1 MIPKF
6 FDIHAH
12 VNDARFDTDRAEVLL
27 HMRERGFF
35 SIMVGTD
42 EKSSQDVSVMA
53 KEAHGGIFACIGV
66 HPIDDTKAQFNKTAF
81 SKIADNPLVVAVGEC
96 GIDYSRLN
104 EVENVDRE
112 KARQNELFE
121 AQVDFAI
128 ERNLPLMIHCRDS
141 EKTLADAHR
150 AVLDILT
157 QKKKEAGE
165 RLRGNVHFFSQTIE
179 IAKEY
184 FALGFTISFTGVI
197 TFTHEY
203 DEVIR
208 FSPLEK
214 IMSETDSPYV
224 APTPYRGKR
233 NEPIYVEEVVKKI
246 AEIRGE
252 DFETVRSAL
261 VQNALSMF
269 SIKNTNF

>member
-12 VNDARFDTDRAEVLL
+12 VNDARFDEDRAEVLL
-27 HMRERGFF
+27 SMRERGF
-35 SIMVGTD
+35 SAIMVGTD
-42 EKSSQDVSVMA
+42 EKSSQDVSAMA
-53 KEAHGGIFACIGV
+53 TKVPGGVFACIGV
-66 HPIDDTKAQFNKTAF
+66 HPIDDTKAQFNKAIF

-96 GIDYSRLN
+96 GIDYSRLD
-104 EVENVDRE
+104 EVKDRDSE
-112 KARQNELFE
+112 KARQKELFE

-150 AVLDILT
+150 AVLDILV

-165 RLRGNVHFFSQTIE
+165 CLRGDVHFFSQTIE

-184 FALGFTISFTGVI
+184 FALGFSISFTGVI

-203 DEVIR
+203 DDVVR

-214 IMSETDSPYV
+214 IMAETDSPYV
-224 APTPYRGKR
+224 APAPYRGKR
-233 NEPIYVEEVVKKI
+233 NDPRYVEEVVKKI

-252 DFETVRSAL
+252 DFDMVRSAL
-261 VQNALSMF
+261 VQNALKMF
-269 SIKNTNF
+269 GISSSNL